1 MVFEIRDKQ
10 ARPDKIKETLPMSN
24 EILITKNDLDSIKS
38 DIDTLKQEKNQL
50 ENLGSVGP
58 LKDDAVNQL
67 KDKYFSDE
75 SQFKQKINGIIEKKN
90 LLRKKFDEQ
99 IRTKK

>member
-1 MVFEIRDKQ
+1 
-10 ARPDKIKETLPMSN
+10 MSN
-24 EILITKNDLDSIKS
+24 QILITKNDLDSIKS

-67 KDKYFSDE
+67 KDKYQSNVSVYTLSHRNQTKLYPTVYKHNGVRFS
-75 SQFKQKINGIIEKKN
+75 S
-90 LLRKKFDEQ
+90 L
-99 IRTKK
+99 IRTG